1 MKRIHE
7 LQSIHFIKTAVNTV
21 NAFEHKAL
29 RRILGL
35 VIEDG
40 HLRIINNHKL

>member
-1 MKRIHE
+1 MI
-7 LQSIHFIKTAVNTV
+7 NT
-21 NAFEHKAL
+21 FEHKAL

-40 HLRIINNHKL
+40 HLRIIRGLELY